1 MILIDGQVRELPTS
15 LGGMLLSPY
24 TRPAVMSMIHEPFTP
39 ARPVTSTQQR
49 AHLQIG
55 TSTSH
60 WRIHSLSLLV
70 PDVEDDDESI
80 EHFARR
86 RLGSYVS
93 NVLLPALTIGIYGG
107 STRHL
112 SIRSCFPALYSLE
125 CEHGSIVRGM
135 LASAVGQVFGRRR
148 RGEGSPS
155 VVAEHAD
162 SYCKWRESDDMA
174 KQAKRTGVFSFR
186 DGLQSLPDALVSYL
200 SRQPH
205 VQLRRDTRVA
215 ALEYTTATGR
225 INVLLHDN
233 SLLEF
238 DHVFS
243 ALPANKLGP
252 IIRGEN
258 DGLLYE
264 ELSSVRFAPMAIVNL
279 VYETAHLSHP
289 MPSAFGYL
297 VPPIEKQPILGV
309 VFESAAFPTVAD
321 RGLTAI
327 TVMLGGDSTL
337 AAEQG
342 ASLDLASQA
351 DLQQP
356 DALVT
361 IALDAVRQHLNITAK
376 PLVVDPSIY
385 PAAMPQYTVLD
396 DFVLLLLHRPCRHRG
411 VSLGLHVHS
420 RTHMRAMVDTGWTCS
435 SIAAYRTTPSAN
447 YAIVLV
453 ARQ

>member
-1 MILIDGQVRELPTS
+1 
-15 LGGMLLSPY
+15 MLLLLQS
-24 TRPAVMSMIHEPFTP
+24 IH
-39 ARPVTSTQQR
+39 
-49 AHLQIG
+49 
-55 TSTSH
+55 
-60 WRIHSLSLLV
+60 V

-125 CEHGSIVRGM
+125 REHGSIVRGM

-252 IIRGEN
+252 IIRVEN

-396 DFVLLLLHRPCRHRG
+396 GFVFLLHRPCRHRG